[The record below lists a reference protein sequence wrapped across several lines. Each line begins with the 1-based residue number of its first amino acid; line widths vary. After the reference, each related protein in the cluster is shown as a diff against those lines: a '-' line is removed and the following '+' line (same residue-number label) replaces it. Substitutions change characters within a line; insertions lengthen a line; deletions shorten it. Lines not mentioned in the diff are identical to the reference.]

1 MAEEV
6 AAVNDNTNAPQ
17 EAAMPVDAAET
28 MLGGNG
34 TTAEQTPQETGAP
47 ESYDFKATIP
57 EGVALGATDSPY
69 FTG

>member
-17 EAAMPVDAAET
+17 PQSETVATPADAAET

-34 TTAEQTPQETGAP
+34 TTAEQTPQEAP
-47 ESYDFKATIP
+47 SEVTYDFKATIP
-57 EGVALGATDSPY
+57 
-69 FTG
+69 